1 MARKLNPIGAPVAEF
16 KNFIC
21 SNEGVVADIFKEAKN
36 FAATDST
43 LELTLDTS
51 DVQSAVAAL
60 EEVQQRIDMLYE
72 MLPAQEALESRANS
86 FVEKFLMSDRTKM
99 LAFYNQQINMAAS
112 EKRLDKL
119 IDDLEDDIEKMEDF
133 IDGDITLSAFVR
145 FLLSSHAILFA
156 MGATTIACPLA
167 TIVLVIM
174 QYKKLDKIRKK
185 TSMLLPYM
193 YDALKKAKAKH
204 RALITGKI
212 QAGSK
217 IAGDDHGY
225 GSDGDEDDDENV

>member
-1 MARKLNPIGAPVAEF
+1 MARKLNPIGAPVTEF
-16 KNFIC
+16 KSFIC
-21 SNEGVVADIFKEAKN
+21 SNEGAVANIFKEAKML
-36 FAATDST
+36 AATDNN
-43 LELTLDTS
+43 LELTLDAS
-51 DVQSAVAAL
+51 DVKSAVAAL

-86 FVEKFLMSDRTKM
+86 FIDKFLMSDRTKM
-99 LAFYNQQINMAAS
+99 LAFYNQQINMASS
-112 EKRLDKL
+112 ERRLDTI
-119 IDDLEDDIEKMEDF
+119 IDNLEDDIEKMEDF
-133 IDGDITLSAFVR
+133 VDGEITLSSFVR

-174 QYKKLDKIRKK
+174 QYKKLEKIRRK
-185 TSMLLPYM
+185 TSNLLPYM

-212 QAGSK
+212 QPGSK

-225 GSDGDEDDDENV
+225 SSSGDDDDEDEV